1 MVSHQPKLNT
11 LTSEGG
17 HDVKFQATI
26 NIKQKPT
33 AIPTLKAKASEERVT
48 ELLSKALALLFER
61 DPEAKAEL
69 GELFVEQTVQVTEGD
84 AV

>member
-1 MVSHQPKLNT
+1 M
-11 LTSEGG
+11 
-17 HDVKFQATI
+17 KFQATI

-33 AIPTLKAKASEERVT
+33 AIPTLKASEERVT